1 VAAVK
6 GMAGKTAE
14 AFVGKID
21 DFKTFLKECGLEGK
35 LHEKPEV
42 KTVDQSHILF
52 DKNVVLTGTR
62 DKQVIDFLKSVGA
75 NQTSSVSQNTYLVI
89 TKNEDEDTE
98 KAEQAR
104 KLNVPIITIEEFTK
118 KYINA

>member
-1 VAAVK
+1 
-6 GMAGKTAE
+6 
-14 AFVGKID
+14 
-21 DFKTFLKECGLEGK
+21 
-35 LHEKPEV
+35 
-42 KTVDQSHILF
+42 VDQNHILF

-118 KYINA
+118 QYL